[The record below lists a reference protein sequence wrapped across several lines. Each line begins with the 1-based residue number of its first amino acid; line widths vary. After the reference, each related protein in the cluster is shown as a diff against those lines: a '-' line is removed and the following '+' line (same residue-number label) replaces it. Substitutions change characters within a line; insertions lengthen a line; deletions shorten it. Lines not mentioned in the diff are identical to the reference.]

1 MSCCLEGRAENEAGP
16 DLQVKKERT
25 MGEGGVIGKD
35 QELLSLHRW
44 VLLLA
49 PNSLIS
55 PPRGHCTTR
64 SPPNRNIHYFYIKI
78 NN

>member
-35 QELLSLHRW
+35 QELLSLRRW
-44 VLLLA
+44 VPPPSSQFLDFSSQR
-49 PNSLIS
+49 SLYYQK
-55 PPRGHCTTR
+55 PTQQKYTLFL
-64 SPPNRNIHYFYIKI
+64 Y
-78 NN
+78 